1 MKKSTEIALV
11 VPCYNE
17 ASRGQFTKNSF
28 YNRLSKLNQLL
39 DHKKVPHVVFVSDGS
54 KDATA
59 IEIDLFIKTHGLE
72 SKWHLI
78 DNKVNK
84 GKGGALIDGLNY
96 ASSLAPF
103 VGYIDADLSVD
114 VSYLNKQA
122 IPCTRYCIYGN
133 RIYEKEQS
141 FPRKCLSHLSKIAVK
156 MLTNLKVKDTQC
168 PYKVFSS
175 KKWKEV
181 QGNLKGYRWIF
192 DIELLYY
199 LQKAK
204 VVMKKENVKFNNM
217 EESTLSSLSAL
228 KRCAI
233 DLIDFKLMQIK
244 NT

>member
-1 MKKSTEIALV
+1 MKQNATIALV
-11 VPCYNE
+11 IPCYNE
-17 ASRGQFTKNSF
+17 ASRGQFTKDSF
-28 YNRLSKLNQLL
+28 NNRLIRLNCFL
-39 DHKKVPHVVFVSDGS
+39 DHSKITHVVFVNDGS

-72 SKWHLI
+72 KEWHLV

-103 VGYIDADLSVD
+103 VGYIDADLSID
-114 VSYLNKQA
+114 VFYLNKQV
-122 IPCTRYCIYGN
+122 IPCKRCCIYGK

-141 FPRKCLSHLSKIAVK
+141 IPRKCLSYLSKMTVK
-156 MLTNLKVKDTQC
+156 MLTNIKVEDTQC

-175 KKWKEV
+175 KKWTEV

-192 DIELLYY
+192 DIELLYH
-199 LQKAK
+199 LQK
-204 VVMKKENVKFNNM
+204 VGVFMKKENVKFNNM
-217 EESTLSSLSAL
+217 EESTLSSFSAL

-233 DLIDFKLMQIK
+233 DLIDFKLLQMK